1 MLKQQQGGMLGGWLG
16 RVTGSFSE
24 SDEEGTARR
33 GGTTSAP
40 GASPRG
46 WGSGMVTAL
55 SGSGRSVGCYAK
67 LSALEVTG
75 CAAENAQ
82 HAQPL

>member
-16 RVTGSFSE
+16 RVTGSYSE

-40 GASPRG
+40 GATPRG
-46 WGSGMVTAL
+46 WGSGIVTAL
-55 SGSGRSVGCYAK
+55 SGRCTDPVLVLLK
-67 LSALEVTG
+67 LMSLSILIWWAMSSS
-75 CAAENAQ
+75 CAA
-82 HAQPL
+82 

>member
-16 RVTGSFSE
+16 RVTGSYSE

-40 GASPRG
+40 GATPRG
-46 WGSGMVTAL
+46 WGSGIVTAL
-55 SGSGRSVGCYAK
+55 SGRCADPVLVVFVS
-67 LSALEVTG
+67 LSISFWWAVSSS
-75 CAAENAQ
+75 CAA
-82 HAQPL
+82 